1 MCPTVFSSNSPTRLL
16 PTCEQPEADNPPA
29 FDDHAGGADM
39 NTQTDL
45 QESVRAI
52 LKACAELSA
61 AQAAIDRDHELTIV
75 PRDHAVTKVIE
86 AFNRFAAGAQAAK
99 KPLRISITLSP
110 TASSK
115 SGG

>member
-1 MCPTVFSSNSPTRLL
+1 
-16 PTCEQPEADNPPA
+16 
-29 FDDHAGGADM
+29 M

-110 TASSK
+110 TASSE